1 MDTTGPGH
9 FRYHSSNCMVY
20 NDSRAINESTI
31 PVLDLIC
38 LLLVLLDFHGLSR
51 PEVRHFFRHLH
62 ITLQHYYPRMPMP
75 RFRSPQSSSS
85 QQTGNSLTP
94 VPRIVCSPH
103 IIPRDLG
110 PNLVHAAR
118 PELGQQVTTMQ
129 RGVCMPNTRIVNCF
143 RPEQIGCRSMLFRLH
158 LRPDCQAAMAVCCTP
173 E

>member
-62 ITLQHYYPRMPMP
+62 ITLQHYYPRIPCITSDLP
-75 RFRSPQSSSS
+75 NHHQVNRPGIPSLPFPESYVVPQ
-85 QQTGNSLTP
+85 
-94 VPRIVCSPH
+94 
-103 IIPRDLG
+103 IIPSDLG
-110 PNLVHAAR
+110 PNLVHAVR

-158 LRPDCQAAMAVCCTP
+158 LRPDCQAVMAVCCTP

>member
-62 ITLQHYYPRMPMP
+62 ITLQHYYPRIPCITSDLPNHHQVNRPGIPSLPFPESYVVRILFPEILDPTWSMRPARNLGNKSP
-75 RFRSPQSSSS
+75 RCS
-85 QQTGNSLTP
+85 
-94 VPRIVCSPH
+94 VACVCP
-103 IIPRDLG
+103 IPGLLIAFVR
-110 PNLVHAAR
+110 NR
-118 PELGQQVTTMQ
+118 
-129 RGVCMPNTRIVNCF
+129 
-143 RPEQIGCRSMLFRLH
+143 
-158 LRPDCQAAMAVCCTP
+158 
-173 E
+173 